1 MNRVNGIDV
10 FNKGIELSTKKDYLG
25 SCYVT
30 FAKNIKDISNTTA
43 KPSFIK
49 KLFI

>member
-1 MNRVNGIDV
+1 MNRVNGLYI
-10 FNKGIELSTKKDYLG
+10 FNKSIELSTKKDYLE
-25 SCYVT
+25 SRYVT
-30 FAKNIKDISNTTA
+30 FAKKIEDISNTTA

>member
-1 MNRVNGIDV
+1 MNRVNDVGV

>member
-1 MNRVNGIDV
+1 MDKVNGFGV
-10 FNKGIELSTKKDYLG
+10 FNKRIELSTKKDYLG

-30 FAKNIKDISNTTA
+30 LAKNIKDISNTTA